1 MGSQGSP
8 EGKADVAQEQKEN
21 ELKEGEV
28 GEENSRKGEEGEV
41 KDLHFG
47 PPTNKK
53 EVRIRI

>member
-47 PPTNKK
+47 PPTNK
-53 EVRIRI
+53 VRIRI